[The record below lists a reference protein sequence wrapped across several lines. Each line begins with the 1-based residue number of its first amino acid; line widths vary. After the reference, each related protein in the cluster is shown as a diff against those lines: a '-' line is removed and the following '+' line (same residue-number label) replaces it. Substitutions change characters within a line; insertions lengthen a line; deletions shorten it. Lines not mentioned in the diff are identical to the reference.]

1 MQGGLRRGSTASMNT
16 EAEFYS
22 LEEAMEMKIKGKG
35 SIPAGE
41 YKTIKIDG
49 GAFLSWHAEKLG
61 EVDA

>member
-1 MQGGLRRGSTASMNT
+1 MNT
-16 EAEFYS
+16 ETEFYS

-41 YKTIKIDG
+41 YERIKIDG
-49 GAFLSWHAEKLG
+49 GALLSWHAEKLG